1 MRRCLRWLLHFL
13 LLLPLLLG
21 GANVAAAR
29 RALLIGVSEL
39 PGQPAANW
47 LQAPRN
53 DVRLMQR
60 ALLAQGWQ
68 PSTIQTLADGVP
80 GAGSPDMSAIHAALG
95 HLLAQSVPGDF
106 VLLYFS
112 GHGARVLDFHKQYRE
127 PDGLAEMFLARD
139 GALRDVEIGRWVQAF
154 LARGAFV
161 WAVFDTCSAASM
173 TRGGADTNRPPM
185 PEDAADDPVRF
196 RGLELGQLSA
206 VARKRALAPIDVG
219 VGASDDTLFVPPAR
233 YVAFFAAESHQTTPE
248 LRLPRGQ
255 FGAETHGLLTWSIA
269 EALHQRPSTWRAL
282 FNDVLMR
289 YAPVIDELE
298 QRFPTRELPS
308 PVAEGS
314 LDVPLFESVGPAA
327 STQPA
332 WPARR
337 QGAGLVV
344 SAGLL
349 DGVQPDQAVRV
360 SAILPGGRAQD
371 GIATVDAARV
381 SSARVR
387 LPPALLALPGG
398 TFWQATPLGLPDAV
412 ALRIH
417 AGADL
422 ARRALSGM
430 SLSYPASVLLV
441 DAQQQADLSVEAH
454 GAEFIAA
461 PVQGGPARRLPDA
474 AALRRH
480 VADLATRR
488 WLMHLIQ
495 VVKAERPAPLK
506 GFEVRLRDLAG
517 TARDGQ
523 GEPLAERMTR
533 PSEGAAIE
541 VENRSGGS
549 VDLLMVGLT
558 ADGGLAPVFPVSS
571 GETNRFER
579 GDATVPA
586 RKRFALPSALTVG
599 GGALLVLATPARPRS
614 PPRLYGLSPPSIDE
628 LPGVVRRGGI
638 EPDGSDAV
646 FAVLARW

>member
-1 MRRCLRWLLHFL
+1 MGQDDPRAEFRAAYRAVGERLSVGRPATRLAADAVAESRKHRIWHWLKSGLTRGTPIRIAVAGACAVILGVTVRGLYEAPVPRTTVDDDVRFRSLPTPELRAELSVRWRDAADAHDIEVLLRSFGGEVVGGPNAAGRWRVRVPDVAAAQRAMLASPLVAEVGAMMCSAGHEPGMRRCLRWLLHFL

-248 LRLPRGQ
+248 LRLPRG
-255 FGAETHGLLTWSIA
+255 
-269 EALHQRPSTWRAL
+269 
-282 FNDVLMR
+282 
-289 YAPVIDELE
+289 
-298 QRFPTRELPS
+298 
-308 PVAEGS
+308 S
-314 LDVPLFESVGPAA
+314 LVP
-327 STQPA
+327 
-332 WPARR
+332 RR
-337 QGAGLVV
+337 
-344 SAGLL
+344 
-349 DGVQPDQAVRV
+349 
-360 SAILPGGRAQD
+360 
-371 GIATVDAARV
+371 
-381 SSARVR
+381 
-387 LPPALLALPGG
+387 
-398 TFWQATPLGLPDAV
+398 
-412 ALRIH
+412 
-417 AGADL
+417 
-422 ARRALSGM
+422 
-430 SLSYPASVLLV
+430 
-441 DAQQQADLSVEAH
+441 
-454 GAEFIAA
+454 
-461 PVQGGPARRLPDA
+461 
-474 AALRRH
+474 
-480 VADLATRR
+480 
-488 WLMHLIQ
+488 
-495 VVKAERPAPLK
+495 
-506 GFEVRLRDLAG
+506 
-517 TARDGQ
+517 
-523 GEPLAERMTR
+523 
-533 PSEGAAIE
+533 
-541 VENRSGGS
+541 
-549 VDLLMVGLT
+549 MVC
-558 ADGGLAPVFPVSS
+558 
-571 GETNRFER
+571 
-579 GDATVPA
+579 
-586 RKRFALPSALTVG
+586 
-599 GGALLVLATPARPRS
+599 
-614 PPRLYGLSPPSIDE
+614 
-628 LPGVVRRGGI
+628 
-638 EPDGSDAV
+638 
-646 FAVLARW
+646 